1 MYKEQF
7 APWIPGVQ
15 VIKLEKW
22 DVAIVR
28 TMSNGQPHFGK
39 SETEFL
45 VKLYQA
51 TRTADKAIAKTLGA

>member
-7 APWIPGVQ
+7 APWVPGVK
-15 VIKLEKW
+15 VINLEKW
-22 DVAIVR
+22 DVAIIH

-39 SETEFL
+39 SEIDFL

-51 TRTADKAIAKTLGA
+51 TRTADNAIVKTLGA